1 MLRQYVWSVAYPLAP
16 PVAVYYTNYSE
27 CAPDA
32 QYRNVHPQGASISTF
47 HHGIL
52 TTMEAM
58 RPKRPSV
65 EHELLQQGDE
75 DVSLTSWRIFRIMS
89 EFVAGFE
96 LLRRYRLAATIFG
109 SARALP
115 DDRWYQESQKL
126 GYLLAKD
133 GFAIITGG
141 GGGIM
146 GAANKGAYEAGG
158 ESVGLNIRLP
168 HEQRLNS
175 YVTDSE
181 TFHFFFTRKVMLS
194 FASEAYIYFPGGFG
208 TMDEFFEIVTLIQT
222 KKISRVPIIL
232 VGTDYWQPLIEWFE
246 GTMLAKYRAIGK
258 KDTSLFQIVD
268 SAEEAR
274 EVLRALDTSDLETIK
289 GTA

>member
-1 MLRQYVWSVAYPLAP
+1 
-16 PVAVYYTNYSE
+16 
-27 CAPDA
+27 
-32 QYRNVHPQGASISTF
+32 
-47 HHGIL
+47 
-52 TTMEAM
+52 MEAYRTR
-58 RPKRPSV
+58 RPPV

-75 DVSLTSWRIFRIMS
+75 DISMTSWRIFRIMA

-96 LLRRYRLAATIFG
+96 LLRKYRLAATIFG

-115 DDRWYQESQKL
+115 DDRWYQASHKL

-158 ESVGLNIRLP
+158 ASVGLNIKLP

-181 TFHFFFTRKVMLS
+181 TFHFFFPRKVMLS
-194 FASEAYIYFPGGFG
+194 FASEVYIYFPGGFG
-208 TMDEFFEIVTLIQT
+208 TLDEFFELLTLVQT
-222 KKISRVPIIL
+222 KKISAVPIIL
-232 VGTDYWQPLIEWFE
+232 VGRDFWQPLIDWFQKSLLDE
-246 GTMLAKYRAIGK
+246 YHAIGQG
-258 KDTSLFQIVD
+258 DLTLVHVVD
-268 SAEEAR
+268 SAEEAY
-274 EVLRALDTSDLETIK
+274 AYIQKLDGKDSTETD
-289 GTA
+289 TQ

>member
-1 MLRQYVWSVAYPLAP
+1 
-16 PVAVYYTNYSE
+16 
-27 CAPDA
+27 
-32 QYRNVHPQGASISTF
+32 
-47 HHGIL
+47 
-52 TTMEAM
+52 MEAL
-58 RPKRPSV
+58 RPKRPPV

-75 DVSLTSWRIFRIMS
+75 DVSLTSWRIFRIMA
-89 EFVAGFE
+89 EFVSGFE
-96 LLRRYRLAATIFG
+96 LLRKYKLAATVFG

-115 DDRWYQESQKL
+115 DDRWYKESQKL

-158 ESVGLNIRLP
+158 ASVGLNIRLP

-194 FASEAYIYFPGGFG
+194 FASEVYIYFPGGFG
-208 TMDEFFEIVTLIQT
+208 TLDEFFEILTLVQT
-222 KKISRVPIIL
+222 KKIAQVPIVL
-232 VGTDYWQPLIEWFE
+232 VGREYWTPLIEWFQ
-246 GTMLAKYRAIGK
+246 TTLADKYRSIGSDDASLVHVV
-258 KDTSLFQIVD
+258 DT
-268 SAEEAR
+268 AEEAHALIQSLDGTTPDGSK
-274 EVLRALDTSDLETIK
+274 EVS
-289 GTA
+289 G

>member
-1 MLRQYVWSVAYPLAP
+1 
-16 PVAVYYTNYSE
+16 
-27 CAPDA
+27 
-32 QYRNVHPQGASISTF
+32 
-47 HHGIL
+47 
-52 TTMEAM
+52 MEAM

-89 EFVAGFE
+89 EFVSGFE
-96 LLRRYRLAATIFG
+96 LLRKYKLAATIFG
-109 SARALP
+109 SARSLP

-126 GYLLAKD
+126 AYKLAKD

-158 ESVGLNIRLP
+158 ESVGLNIKLP

-181 TFHFFFTRKVMLS
+181 TFHFFFPRKVMLS
-194 FASEAYIYFPGGFG
+194 FASEVYIYFPGGFG
-208 TMDEFFEIVTLIQT
+208 TLDEFFEILTLVQT
-222 KKISRVPIIL
+222 KKIAEVPIIL
-232 VGTDYWQPLIEWFE
+232 VGKDYWGPLLEWF
-246 GTMLAKYRAIGK
+246 K
-258 KDTSLFQIVD
+258 TSLAGTYRSISLDDLALVHLVD
-268 SAEEAR
+268 SADEAHALIASLDGTSSEENPGA
-274 EVLRALDTSDLETIK
+274 
-289 GTA
+289 

>member
-1 MLRQYVWSVAYPLAP
+1 
-16 PVAVYYTNYSE
+16 
-27 CAPDA
+27 
-32 QYRNVHPQGASISTF
+32 
-47 HHGIL
+47 
-52 TTMEAM
+52 MEAL

-75 DVSLTSWRIFRIMS
+75 DISLTSWRIFRIMS
-89 EFVAGFE
+89 EFVSGFE
-96 LLRRYRLAATIFG
+96 LLRKYKLAATIFG

-126 GYLLAKD
+126 GYKLAKD

-158 ESVGLNIRLP
+158 ASVGLNIRLP

-181 TFHFFFTRKVMLS
+181 TFHFFFPRKVMLS
-194 FASEAYIYFPGGFG
+194 FASEVYIYFPGGFG
-208 TMDEFFEIVTLIQT
+208 TLDEFFEILTLVQT
-222 KKISRVPIIL
+222 RKIASVPIVL
-232 VGTDYWQPLIEWFE
+232 VGKDYWAPLLEWFKTSLC
-246 GTMLAKYRAIGK
+246 GTYRAITA
-258 KDTSLFQIVD
+258 DDLALVHLVD
-268 SAEEAR
+268 SADEAH
-274 EVLRALDTSDLETIK
+274 ELINSLDGGAGAADTK
-289 GTA
+289 AP

>member
-1 MLRQYVWSVAYPLAP
+1 
-16 PVAVYYTNYSE
+16 
-27 CAPDA
+27 
-32 QYRNVHPQGASISTF
+32 
-47 HHGIL
+47 
-52 TTMEAM
+52 MEAFH
-58 RPKRPSV
+58 PKRPSV

-75 DVSLTSWRIFRIMS
+75 DVSITSWRIFRIMA
-89 EFVAGFE
+89 EFVSGFE
-96 LLRRYRLAATIFG
+96 LLRKYRLAATIFG

-158 ESVGLNIRLP
+158 DSVGLNIRLP

-181 TFHFFFTRKVMLS
+181 TFHFFFPRKVMLS
-194 FASEAYIYFPGGFG
+194 FASEVYIYFPGGFG
-208 TMDEFFEIVTLIQT
+208 TLDEFFELLTLVQT
-222 KKISRVPIIL
+222 KKIAHVPIIL
-232 VGTDYWQPLIEWFE
+232 VGTTFWQPLIDWFQAVVLE
-246 GTMLAKYRAIGK
+246 QYHAIGPG
-258 KDTSLFQIVD
+258 DLSLVHLVD
-268 SAEEAR
+268 SAEEAH
-274 EVLRALDTSDLETIK
+274 ALISHLDGNGGDESEPRQ
-289 GTA
+289 A

>member
-1 MLRQYVWSVAYPLAP
+1 
-16 PVAVYYTNYSE
+16 
-27 CAPDA
+27 
-32 QYRNVHPQGASISTF
+32 
-47 HHGIL
+47 
-52 TTMEAM
+52 MEAFH
-58 RPKRPSV
+58 PKRPAV

-75 DVSLTSWRIFRIMS
+75 DVSLTSWRIFRIMA
-89 EFVAGFE
+89 EFVSGFE
-96 LLRRYRLAATIFG
+96 LLRKYRLAATVFG

-158 ESVGLNIRLP
+158 DSVGLNIKLA

-181 TFHFFFTRKVMLS
+181 TFHFFFPRKVMLS
-194 FASEAYIYFPGGFG
+194 FASEVYIYFPGGFG
-208 TMDEFFEIVTLIQT
+208 TLDEFFELLTLVQT
-222 KKISRVPIIL
+222 KKIAHVPIVL
-232 VGTDYWQPLIEWFE
+232 VGTKFWQPLIDWFQAVVLE
-246 GTMLAKYRAIGK
+246 QYHAIGPG
-258 KDTSLFQIVD
+258 DLSLVHLVD
-268 SAEEAR
+268 SAEEAH
-274 EVLRALDTSDLETIK
+274 ALISRLDGNGRDESES
-289 GTA
+289 AQV